1 MLGKSITTLAGLST
15 LKLNGSFGKIS
26 EKTNLIC
33 TLSPGN
39 DEVLILSNV
48 TALAE
53 KTPKLTLNSNVERNI
68 LFMYLFIIIFS
79 ISQIYQI

>member
-1 MLGKSITTLAGLST
+1 
-15 LKLNGSFGKIS
+15 IS

-48 TALAE
+48 TTLAE
-53 KTPKLTLNSNVERNI
+53 KTAKLTLNSNIERDI
-68 LFMYLFIIIFS
+68 LSMYLFIIVFS